1 MDNLVFQKVK
11 NIIVE
16 QFEKNPEDISMD
28 KSLLDDLGLDSLDIF
43 DLICA
48 LEDEYGFHF
57 ERQMESSINTVG
69 DVVTQIE
76 AYLSQK

>member
-1 MDNLVFQKVK
+1 MNDAVFQKVK
-11 NIIVE
+11 DIIVE

-28 KSLLDDLGLDSLDIF
+28 KTLLDDLGLDSLDIF

-69 DVVTQIE
+69 DVVAQIDI
-76 AYLSQK
+76 YLSQK

>member
-16 QFEKNPEDISMD
+16 QFEKNPEGISMD